1 MNDKWKNFVRNMFKI
16 GTPECALFFGAAA
29 MVLALLFLTV
39 GFWETIL
46 IALLVCVGAFIGG
59 VKDKKEWIRKAVNRL
74 FPPRQNVYREASSAG
89 KTPEQVM
96 REMRS
101 SQHSEEKEDK

>member
-1 MNDKWKNFVRNMFKI
+1 MSDKWKNFVQNMFKI

-59 VKDKKEWIRKAVNRL
+59 VKDKKEWIRKTVNRL
-74 FPPRQNVYREASSAG
+74 FPPRQNVYRETSSAG
-89 KTPEQVM
+89 KTPEQVA

-101 SQHSEEKEDK
+101 SQHSGEKEDN